1 MLWAKRMV
9 NADKAGSKAKN
20 TPQISGK
27 RSTRYKLAFESPE
40 AKRRDL
46 CIPQRPQV
54 RESARMIEDTPESRL
69 ASLQRKFRSLSEG
82 RQATVTSIYASRYRS
97 EVFNGRHVGAAFDTF
112 LGYLRRGL
120 TREDLW
126 VAVLVR
132 HPTATQSELEIAAA
146 ASADV
151 IRDEKRRRGVAAVPL

>member
-1 MLWAKRMV
+1 MV
-9 NADKAGSKAKN
+9 KADKARGESEN
-20 TPQISGK
+20 TTQISGK
-27 RSTRYKLAFESPE
+27 RTTRYKLPFESRGAE
-40 AKRRDL
+40 KRNL
-46 CIPQRPQV
+46 CIPPRPQL
-54 RESARMIEDTPESRL
+54 RESARMIRDTPEFRL
-69 ASLQRKFRSLSEG
+69 ASLQRKFRLLSQG

-97 EVFNGRHVGAAFDTF
+97 EVFNGRRIGAAFDSF

-126 VAVLVR
+126 LAVLVR

-151 IRDEKRRRGVAAVPL
+151 IRDEKRRQLMALD

>member
-1 MLWAKRMV
+1 ML
-9 NADKAGSKAKN
+9 
-20 TPQISGK
+20 
-27 RSTRYKLAFESPE
+27 E
-40 AKRRDL
+40 A
-46 CIPQRPQV
+46 
-54 RESARMIEDTPESRL
+54 TPESRL
-69 ASLQRKFRSLSEG
+69 ASLQRKFRILSEAQ
-82 RQATVTSIYASRYRS
+82 QATVTSIHATRYRT
-97 EVFNGRHVGAAFDTF
+97 EVFDGRRVGAAFDTF
-112 LGYLRRGL
+112 LGFLRRGL

>member
-1 MLWAKRMV
+1 MPPRQ
-9 NADKAGSKAKN
+9 GESKN

-27 RSTRYKLAFESPE
+27 RSTRYKLPFESPGV
-40 AKRRDL
+40 KRRDL
-46 CIPQRPQV
+46 CIPPRLKL

-69 ASLQRKFRSLSEG
+69 ASLQRKFRLLSEG

-97 EVFNGRHVGAAFDTF
+97 EVFNGRRVGAAFDTF